1 MSLEIQLQEGSPTF
15 DKVIKWIGIIAVKT
29 NRTQKNS
36 LFSDVLVVVA
46 SLDLKV
52 PTNLRRR
59 RNLPS
64 RDRA

>member
-29 NRTQKNS
+29 KRTQKIHF
-36 LFSDVLVVVA
+36 LSDVLVVVA
-46 SLDLKV
+46 SFDLKV